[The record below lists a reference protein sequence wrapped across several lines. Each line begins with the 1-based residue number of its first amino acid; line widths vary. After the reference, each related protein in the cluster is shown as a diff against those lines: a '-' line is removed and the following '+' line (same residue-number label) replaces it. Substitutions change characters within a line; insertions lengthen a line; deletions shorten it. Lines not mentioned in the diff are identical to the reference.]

1 MTSSTSVLLVSSL
14 CKLLS
19 SSLHPFGDDGA
30 EYRQYNN
37 NNRRRL
43 RRRSSSLDFVSQ
55 LRKKR
60 LILESFFFLLVFSLC
75 VLSTTKKKKTKEST
89 TKNAREIIDDEA
101 NECAMTTPVS
111 INVDEK
117 DDDKDDKDD
126 DGKQKEDE
134 KGEKN
139 DVLLSSDDDEND
151 KDESSLLDE
160 EREEKHQKWEI
171 IAKLPP
177 RVVHETTKGD
187 ANASSLLEAWI
198 EAVPRKGK
206 RTLKAVGF
214 GRETGNGF
222 FKDLAE
228 CDFRVEEFRC
238 VEERRSRYTD
248 GEENDES
255 FEKRRRVEIDEEDND
270 D

>member
-37 NNRRRL
+37 NNNNRRRRF

-55 LRKKR
+55 QQR

-101 NECAMTTPVS
+101 NECAMRTPVS
-111 INVDEK
+111 ISVDEK
-117 DDDKDDKDD
+117 DEDKDD

-134 KGEKN
+134 KREKN

-177 RVVHETTKGD
+177 RVVRETTNGD

>member
-30 EYRQYNN
+30 EYRQYHNN
-37 NNRRRL
+37 NNRHRL

-55 LRKKR
+55 QQRNKR

-75 VLSTTKKKKTKEST
+75 VLSTTKKKKKTKEST
-89 TKNAREIIDDEA
+89 TNAREIIEDEA

-111 INVDEK
+111 INVD
-117 DDDKDDKDD
+117 DKDDKDD
-126 DGKQKEDE
+126 GGKHKEDE
-134 KGEKN
+134 KREKN

-177 RVVHETTKGD
+177 RVVRETTNGD

-238 VEERRSRYTD
+238 VEERRSRYID
-248 GEENDES
+248 GEENDDS

>member
-37 NNRRRL
+37 NRRL
-43 RRRSSSLDFVSQ
+43 RRSSSLDFVSQ
-55 LRKKR
+55 QQR

-75 VLSTTKKKKTKEST
+75 VLSTTTTT
-89 TKNAREIIDDEA
+89 TKRTTNAREIIDDEA

-111 INVDEK
+111 INA
-117 DDDKDDKDD
+117 DKDDG
-126 DGKQKEDE
+126 GKQKEDE
-134 KGEKN
+134 KREKN
-139 DVLLSSDDDEND
+139 DVLLSSDDTDDEND
-151 KDESSLLDE
+151 KDESSRLDE

-171 IAKLPP
+171 IAKFPP
-177 RVVHETTKGD
+177 RVVRETTKGG

-198 EAVPRKGK
+198 KAVPRKGK

-214 GRETGNGF
+214 GRDTGNGF

-238 VEERRSRYTD
+238 VEERRSRYID
-248 GEENDES
+248 GGENDES